1 MYNFWQKL
9 KTAFIILFQK
19 LFKRGKVKIEL
30 YQIGSSDVQALFQ
43 LALPGI
49 PVSLADREYNFTTL
63 ASWKSILSDCCA
75 DNSPY
80 QTDFRDCDDYRD
92 YLKGHVSMD
101 YGINGCLA
109 ATGKNDSGYAHAFN
123 VIIYQGEKFPEYTIV
138 EPQTGEVGK
147 NYEIGNIRG

>member
-1 MYNFWQKL
+1 MYNLFCKI
-9 KTAFIILFQK
+9 KMAFVYLWGMIFGKGKFKPELF
-19 LFKRGKVKIEL
+19 
-30 YQIGSSDVQALFQ
+30 QIGSSDVNAMFE
-43 LALPGI
+43 LALLGI

-63 ASWKSILSDCCA
+63 SSWRKILTDCCA

-80 QTDFRDCDDYRD
+80 QKDFRDCDDYRD

-123 VIIYQGEKFPEYTIV
+123 VIIYQGDRFPEYTIV
-138 EPQTGEVGK
+138 EPQTGELGK
-147 NYEIGNIRG
+147 NYEIGDIRG